1 MSAFSASD
9 GESNRTLLVTGASGH
24 LGRRV
29 AELLLGEGLRDRVV
43 AMSRS
48 VDRLGGLEALGAE
61 TRSGDF
67 DDPASLDRAFRG
79 VDRLLIVSTDAVG
92 QPGRRGEQHKVA
104 IAAAARAGVRHVV
117 YTSLTNPTPD
127 SPLSIARDHLESEA
141 ALAAAPF
148 GFTALRNNLYAEFLV
163 EALVEAAGSGSGSSS
178 GPGSGSGEYVTA
190 RGEGAIAYVSR
201 EDCARAAAAALASF
215 FDGRRTMEVSGPEAL
230 TGNDLATLTGEL
242 TGRPVRHVSLAPEA
256 WTQRLVEA
264 GVPRANAELYVA
276 YELAAARGLLG
287 TVSDTVLQLTG
298 TPPRS
303 VREQLRARLS
313 FPS

>member
-29 AELLLGEGLRDRVV
+29 VELLLGEGLRDRVV

-67 DDPASLDRAFRG
+67 DDPSSLDRAFRG

-127 SPLSIARDHLESEA
+127 SPLSIARDHLVSES
-141 ALAAAPF
+141 ALAAAAF

-178 GPGSGSGEYVTA
+178 GSGEYVTA
-190 RGEGAIAYVSR
+190 RGDGAIAYVSR
-201 EDCARAAAAALASF
+201 EDCARAAAAALASS

-230 TGNDLATLTGEL
+230 TGNDLATLTSEL
-242 TGRPVRHVSLAPEA
+242 TGRPVRHVSLSSDA

-298 TPPRS
+298 TPPSS
-303 VREQLRARLS
+303 VRELLRARLS